1 MTAATADATAATTD
15 AAPRATHR
23 TDHAAAAALLRCI
36 PRRDLHRR
44 GA

>member
-1 MTAATADATAATTD
+1 LTAATAAATAATAD

-23 TDHAAAAALLRCI
+23 TDHAAAALLRCI